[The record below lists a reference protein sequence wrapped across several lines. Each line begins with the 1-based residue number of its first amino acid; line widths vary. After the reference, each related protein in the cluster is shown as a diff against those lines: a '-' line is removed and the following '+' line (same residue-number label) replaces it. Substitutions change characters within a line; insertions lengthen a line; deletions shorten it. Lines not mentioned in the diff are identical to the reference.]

1 MPYYGSNDKGQVFET
16 LYPWEDRV
24 GIDGIWIP
32 VLVADDLHINHCA
45 SDDLQILKSIPFFN
59 AYCYVQ
65 TALDINEG
73 WLYSRALPT

>member
-1 MPYYGSNDKGQVFET
+1 M
-16 LYPWEDRV
+16 
-24 GIDGIWIP
+24 
-32 VLVADDLHINHCA
+32 ADDLHINHCA